1 MNKAALGH
9 SEGLNEPRRDPLVI
23 TPFPTA
29 SLFNRVMPGS
39 VLRGGKTM
47 KKKLIGFALLCSL
60 LVALSFPAQRAT
72 AAEPIILGV
81 PTSLGFLE
89 GKEGL
94 KCVNMAVD
102 EINKDGGVQVG
113 DVQRTFEVVAIDARG
128 AEPGVP
134 VANVIRAHK
143 KLILEDGA
151 DFIVFGSFRSEC
163 AIACMDVV
171 GKYKTPMILGT
182 AMSPAMGKKVKSNY
196 EKYKYT
202 FRTCLNAVYLIK
214 YLGGTMAHLNKQ
226 FGFNRVFILNQD
238 VAWARKTGD
247 LMVKK
252 VFDKMGWEVVG
263 RQAYPT
269 GSSDFSSALMKARAR
284 NAQVL
289 LPIFDMPQSGILVKQ
304 WKSMRV
310 PALVAGFIS
319 PLAGPG
325 SWELFDKKIGGA
337 MNCIFEIG
345 NIPCPKVPKSVE
357 FFNKYK
363 ERYGKPIEAGHSPA
377 PAYEMVYILKEAIE
391 RAGSVDADK
400 VVAEMEK
407 TDRKGAMGRLRFNE
421 GHQVIYG
428 EDPEKTALGCMVQ
441 WRKGKREIVYPTSV
455 AEAKIQLPKGLEPA
469 K

>member
-1 MNKAALGH
+1 MKKHFEKPFLRTGIIFIALVLAGGLLFSCAEPAKETELAKKVEELTKKNAELKKQIAELEEKIAAL
-9 SEGLNEPRRDPLVI
+9 
-23 TPFPTA
+23 T
-29 SLFNRVMPGS
+29 
-39 VLRGGKTM
+39 
-47 KKKLIGFALLCSL
+47 KK
-60 LVALSFPAQRAT
+60 

-94 KCVNMAVD
+94 ACVNMAVD
-102 EINKDGGVQVG
+102 EVNGAGGVNVG
-113 DVQRTFEVVAIDARG
+113 GVKRPFKVVAIDARG

-134 VANVIRAHK
+134 VADVIRAHK
-143 KLILEDGA
+143 KLILEDKA
-151 DFIVFGSFRSEC
+151 NFIVFGSFRSEC

-171 GKYKTPMILGT
+171 GQHKVPMILGT
-182 AMSPAMGKKVKSNY
+182 AMSPAMEKKVQTDY

-202 FRTCLNAVYLIK
+202 FRVCLNAVYLIK

-226 FGFNRVFILNQD
+226 FGFNKVFIMNQD

-247 LMVKK
+247 LMIKL

-269 GSSDFSSALMKARAR
+269 GASDFSSGLMKAKAEG
-284 NAQVL
+284 AQVI

-304 WKSMRV
+304 WKSMKV

-319 PLAGPG
+319 PLAGPAA
-325 SWELFDKKIGGA
+325 WNTFDEKIDGA

-345 NIPCPKVPKSVE
+345 NIPAPKVAKSVE
-357 FFNKYK
+357 FFEKYK
-363 ERYGKPIEAGHSPA
+363 KKYGKPIEAGHSPA

-391 RAGSVDADK
+391 RAGTLDPDK
-400 VVAEMEK
+400 VVAELEK
-407 TDRKGAMGRLRFNE
+407 TDRVGAMGRIRFNK
-421 GHQVIYG
+421 GHQVVYG
-428 EDPEKTALGCMVQ
+428 GDPNETALGCMIQ
-441 WRKGKREIVYPTSV
+441 WQQGKRVIVYPASV
-455 AEAKIQLPKGLEPA
+455 AEGEIQLPEGLKPA